1 MGPNIFATVSEA
13 HLEKIIRILPLLLPL
28 LHSLPLLRGAGVLL
42 EGVFHKRVKH
52 VIQDTSG
59 GKVSHIRA
67 LSCTKK
73 PSYTFTLPLL
83 LPILPPSFPL
93 SLPSPPSLCLLH
105 PTCTASFHCVPC

>member
-1 MGPNIFATVSEA
+1 MAGKMGPNIFATVSEA

-59 GKVSHIRA
+59 GKVSHIRV

-73 PSYTFTLPLL
+73 SSYKVIWDNFGK
-83 LPILPPSFPL
+83 
-93 SLPSPPSLCLLH
+93 
-105 PTCTASFHCVPC
+105 ASGFAS